1 MPDGG
6 IVSRQ
11 LCQDHF
17 AGVWPAWESGAGD
30 PDPIIIDRAMV
41 RVYDLARRVARG
53 AISVLLTG
61 ETGTGKEV
69 LAEYIHAMSPRA
81 GAPLVR
87 LNCAA
92 WTESL
97 IESELF
103 GHEKGAFTGAIRE
116 RRGLLETADGGTVF
130 LDEIAEIPLT
140 MQAKL
145 LRALEEGKV
154 LRVGGSTP
162 RALDVRFIAATN
174 RDLETEVAAG
184 RFRRDLYFRIA
195 GMVIAIPPLRD
206 RLDEIESLA
215 VRFASEA
222 ARRLG
227 GLPSAPRFTDAAI
240 ALLQHQ
246 PWHGNLRELR
256 NVVERAVLLADG
268 DTIETAH
275 LPFAVART
283 AGVRATTAACASHG
297 STRHGSLAEEL
308 AELER
313 QRIVDALER
322 CSGNQTRAAELLGMP
337 RRTLIKRLG
346 HYGIRR
352 PRRR

>member
-1 MPDGG
+1 MPDGCL
-6 IVSRQ
+6 VTRPLRQ
-11 LCQDHF
+11 DELAD
-17 AGVWPAWESGAGD
+17 AWPAWESAREHE
-30 PDPIIIDRAMV
+30 PIIIDRAMV
-41 RVYDLARRVARG
+41 RVYELARRVSRG
-53 AISVLLTG
+53 GISVLLTG
-61 ETGTGKEV
+61 ETGTGKEL
-69 LAEYIHAMSPRA
+69 LAEYIHSVSPRA
-81 GAPLVR
+81 SAPLVR

-103 GHEKGAFTGAIRE
+103 GHERGAFTGAVRE
-116 RRGLLETADGGTVF
+116 RRGLLEMADGGTVF
-130 LDEIAEIPLT
+130 LDEIAEIPLA

-145 LRALEEGKV
+145 LRALEEGKL

-206 RLDEIESLA
+206 RTDEIESLA
-215 VRFASEA
+215 ARFAWEA
-222 ARRLG
+222 VRRLG
-227 GLPSAPRFTDAAI
+227 GRSDAPRFTTAAI
-240 ALLQHQ
+240 ALLQQQ
-246 PWHGNLRELR
+246 PWEGNVRELR
-256 NVVERAVLLADG
+256 NVVERAVLIADG
-268 DTIETAH
+268 DTIDTVHLTVATRRTAT
-275 LPFAVART
+275 ART
-283 AGVRATTAACASHG
+283 TTAACASHG
-297 STRHGSLAEEL
+297 CAGTGSLAEEM
-308 AELER
+308 AQLER